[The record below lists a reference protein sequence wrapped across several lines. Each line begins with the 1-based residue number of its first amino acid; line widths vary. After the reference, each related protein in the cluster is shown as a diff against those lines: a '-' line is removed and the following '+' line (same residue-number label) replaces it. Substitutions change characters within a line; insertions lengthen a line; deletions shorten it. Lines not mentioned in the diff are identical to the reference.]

1 MLNIPIQVTYF
12 IYFYLNEFLQFVSVK
27 GFVRFIGVLDF
38 MNIKFFILFLIILLM
53 SIDSVVMFPFIADI
67 ADFVCSFLP

>member
-38 MNIKFFILFLIILLM
+38 MNIKFFILFPYY
-53 SIDSVVMFPFIADI
+53 PFNVYR
-67 ADFVCSFLP
+67 FCSDVPFYC

>member
-38 MNIKFFILFLIILLM
+38 MNIKFFILFPY
-53 SIDSVVMFPFIADI
+53 SPFN
-67 ADFVCSFLP
+67 V